1 METKSKDLRI
11 QKTKKSIRNAFYQM
25 VIEKKYADI
34 SVTELSK
41 RAEIGR
47 KTFYLHYDS
56 IESVFNEMRD
66 ELGYEL
72 SNLLN
77 NKVYRNNRFDIKELF
92 LSLNKTLENHLDF
105 FKRIVR
111 ANSYAFF
118 LNDFV
123 DLFKNIM
130 REQLRKSDINHPLEN
145 MYIEFF
151 CTGLLSVYIKWLK
164 DEMPITLESLTE
176 FTEEALNN
184 GISNL
189 INVNGTKADFGDHS
203 N

>member
-1 METKSKDLRI
+1 METRNKDLRI
-11 QKTKKSIRNAFYQM
+11 QKTEKSIRNALYQM
-25 VIEKKYADI
+25 VNEKKYTDI

-56 IESVFNEMRD
+56 IESVFNEIRD
-66 ELGYEL
+66 ELVYEL
-72 SNLLN
+72 RNLLD
-77 NKVYRNNRFDIKELF
+77 NKAYINNRFDINVLF
-92 LSLNKTLENHLDF
+92 ISLNKTMENHLDF
-105 FKRIVR
+105 YKRIVN

-123 DLFKNIM
+123 DSFKNIM

-151 CTGLLSVYIKWLK
+151 STGLLSIYIKWLK
-164 DEMPITLESLTE
+164 GEIPLTLESITK
-176 FTEEALNN
+176 FAEEAVNN
-184 GISNL
+184 GIKNL
-189 INVNGTKADFGDHS
+189 IIN
-203 N
+203 